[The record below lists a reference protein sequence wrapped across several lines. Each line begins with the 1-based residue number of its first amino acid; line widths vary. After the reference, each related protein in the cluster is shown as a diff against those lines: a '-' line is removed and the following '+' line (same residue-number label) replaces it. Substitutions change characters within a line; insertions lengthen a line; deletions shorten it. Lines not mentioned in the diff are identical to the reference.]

1 MKNNVTLILIALLL
15 ALFVGM
21 GLVIKQ
27 QHTKINHLND
37 DLLVATNNN
46 KAYEAEKDS
55 LLNNSIQFQ
64 FTVDQLKHSKDSLI
78 ERINEIRKQVKV
90 KDKQLNELQ
99 YFVSESNKVD
109 SIIVH
114 DTIFQKGVALDTLL
128 QDD

>member
-1 MKNNVTLILIALLL
+1 MKNKITLILIALLV

-27 QHTKINHLND
+27 QHTKIGHLND
-37 DLLVATNNN
+37 DLMVATNNN

-64 FTVDQLKHSKDSLI
+64 FTVDQLNHSKDSLI
-78 ERINEIRKQVKV
+78 NRINEIRKQIKV

-99 YFVSESNKVD
+99 YFVSENSKAD

-114 DTIFQKGVALDTLL
+114 DTIFQKGVAIDTLL